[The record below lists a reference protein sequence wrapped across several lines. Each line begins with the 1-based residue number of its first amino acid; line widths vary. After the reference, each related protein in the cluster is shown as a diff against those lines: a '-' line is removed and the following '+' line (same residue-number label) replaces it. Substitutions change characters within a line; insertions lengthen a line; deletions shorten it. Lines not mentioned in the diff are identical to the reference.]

1 MSWTRTFLAGAL
13 LASTG
18 AGCANLMTSRAIDAF
33 AASVA
38 EAKTDDIR
46 QVASERFAQQALRL
60 PEAGDDLK
68 VLNLPTGKLTVLKV
82 EDVSANLKHVTVQ
95 VGDSDEQNETV
106 EYHLVRPDGERR
118 WVVDDV
124 FITKNK
130 TGRGEP
136 VTKSVTEQMNLL
148 LTVREFMSAWSAGS
162 REEALDITAP
172 QLREALDRL
181 PPAYLQQLTAG
192 MVEGVNTRSMR
203 PEARIDGERAVV
215 MVSRTGGKLMISLAL
230 AEDQWRVTDVA
241 SESRDN
247 TPVASVKVM
256 AGALQATARFL
267 NSYAAGDRAGLEA
280 ATTPGFYKNSLVAA
294 DLSTVPLPVVGLLAA
309 RYEYHHHGERVD
321 VVLPQPNMSYM
332 LTLASRNA
340 DAGVPGSSL
349 PEYAVEE
356 VTLYEGATSQRKR
369 MSALFTTQATV
380 DLFAEA
386 LIARDRARLMVLS
399 TTEFTDRVWNTALDP
414 VLQAVP
420 MPEIEAAE
428 PRVVAT
434 VFQGPLAEVTV
445 MQGSRALTYVLKS
458 SRGRMLVDDVLLPV
472 ADRSN
477 SLRANLEVLIPV
489 YSFALGAHHHDM
501 ELLRRTSGPG
511 LDRMAWT
518 HTHSVPDIGFDL
530 VQHFTLPVQGIRPT
544 SSDHTIVELADATR
558 RTRVML
564 VREGSQFVVQD
575 VQLSAGEGDGQQVE
589 LLQALRQVVA
599 ARNTYAGGAVQIPRG
614 QVDPYESGGGVIPA
628 SAEVVAPAQ

>member
-46 QVASERFAQQALRL
+46 EVASERFAQQALRL

-68 VLNLPTGKLTVLKV
+68 VLNLPHGKLTVLKV

-95 VGDSDEQNETV
+95 VGDSEEKNETV
-106 EYHLVRPDGERR
+106 EYHLVRTEEERR

-124 FITKNK
+124 FITRNK

-172 QLREALDRL
+172 QLRESLALL

-192 MVEGVNTRSMR
+192 MVEGVNSRSMR

-230 AEDQWRVTDVA
+230 EGEQWRVTDVA

-267 NSYAAGDRAGLEA
+267 NSYAAADRAGLEA

-356 VTLYEGATSQRKR
+356 VTLYEGATGQRKR

-399 TTEFTDRVWNTALDP
+399 TTEFADRVWNTALDP

-420 MPEIEAAE
+420 MPEIEPAE

-544 SSDHTIVELADATR
+544 SADHTIVELADATR
-558 RTRVML
+558 RTRIML

-575 VQLSAGEGDGQQVE
+575 VQLSAGEGDGQQIE

-614 QVDPYESGGGVIPA
+614 QVDAYESGGGVIPA

>member
-1 MSWTRTFLAGAL
+1 MSWTRTFLTGAL
-13 LASTG
+13 LASSG

-38 EAKTDDIR
+38 EAKTEDIR
-46 QVASERFAQQALRL
+46 EVASERFAQQALRL

-68 VLNLPTGKLTVLKV
+68 VLNLPQGKLTVLQV

-95 VGDSDEQNETV
+95 VGDSEEKHDTV
-106 EYHLVRPDGERR
+106 EYHLIREPGRRR

-148 LTVREFMSAWSAGS
+148 LTVREFVTAWSTGS
-162 REEALDITAP
+162 REETLEITSP
-172 QLREALDRL
+172 ELQSSLSPL
-181 PPAYLQQLTAG
+181 PPTYLQQVTAA
-192 MVEGVNTRSMR
+192 MVEGVNPRSMR

-230 AEDQWRVTDVA
+230 NENQWRVTDVA
-241 SESRDN
+241 TESKDGK
-247 TPVASVKVM
+247 PVASVKVM
-256 AGALQATARFL
+256 AGALQSTTKFL
-267 NSYAAGDRAGLEA
+267 NAYAAADRAGLEA
-280 ATTPGFYKNSLVAA
+280 ATTPGFYRNSLIAA
-294 DLSTVPLPVVGLLAA
+294 DLATIPLPVVGLLAA
-309 RYEYHHHGERVD
+309 KYEYHHHGERVD

-332 LTLASRNA
+332 VTLASRNA

-349 PEYAVEE
+349 PDYAVEE
-356 VTLYEGATSQRKR
+356 VTLYEGATGQRKR

-399 TTEFTDRVWNTALDP
+399 TTEFSDRVWNAAIDP

-434 VFQGPLAEVTV
+434 VFQGPTAEVTV

-489 YSFALGAHHHDM
+489 YGFALGAHHHDM

-530 VQHFTLPVQGIRPT
+530 VQHLTLPVRSIRSTAP
-544 SSDHTIVELADATR
+544 DHTLVELADSTR
-558 RTRVML
+558 TTRVML
-564 VREGSQFVVQD
+564 VREGTQFVVQD
-575 VQLSAGEGDGQQVE
+575 VQLSVGDGAGQQVE

-599 ARNTYAGGAVQIPRG
+599 ARNTYAGGAIQIPRG
-614 QVDPYESGGGVIPA
+614 QVNSYETGGGVIPA
-628 SAEVVAPAQ
+628 SAEMISPAQ